1 MVVIHE
7 VGHNY
12 FPMIVNSDE
21 RQWTW
26 MDEGLNTFP
35 QYLAEV
41 EWEEDYPAERGEP
54 KDITG
59 YMNSTGQVPIM
70 TNSESLLQ
78 FGSNAYAKPATAL
91 NILRETVLGRDLF
104 DFAFREYSRR
114 WKFKRP
120 YPADFFRTMEDA
132 SGVDLDWFWH
142 GWFYTTNHVDLEI
155 TNVRHYTLSDGD
167 PAREAQEK
175 RAERSKEPETLS
187 EQRNKQLPKLV
198 DAFPN
203 LKDFYNSFDDLKVSE
218 EDKKSFEKL
227 LADLKPR
234 EGELLKTKSN
244 FYIVDLKNIGGL
256 VMPVI
261 LKVTYDD
268 GSSGVFRYPAE
279 LWVRDSVNCSKL
291 IISEKVIQSVELD
304 PDLETAD
311 VDRNNNYFPP
321 RIKSSRFKLFQDRK
335 RSQNEMQKAGLGSK
349 EDEKK
354 SEAPK
359 DGEKAQ
365 P

>member
-1 MVVIHE
+1 
-7 VGHNY
+7 
-12 FPMIVNSDE
+12 
-21 RQWTW
+21 
-26 MDEGLNTFP
+26 MD
-35 QYLAEV
+35 
-41 EWEEDYPAERGEP
+41 
-54 KDITG
+54 I
-59 YMNSTGQVPIM
+59 
-70 TNSESLLQ
+70 
-78 FGSNAYAKPATAL
+78 
-91 NILRETVLGRDLF
+91 
-104 DFAFREYSRR
+104 
-114 WKFKRP
+114 
-120 YPADFFRTMEDA
+120 
-132 SGVDLDWFWH
+132 
-142 GWFYTTNHVDLEI
+142 EI

-175 RAERSKEPETLS
+175 RAERSKEPVTLS

-198 DAFPN
+198 DAFPD

-234 EGELLKTKSN
+234 ETELLKNKSN

-268 GSSGVFRYPAE
+268 GSSGVLRYPAE
-279 LWVRDSVNCSKL
+279 LWVRDSVHCSKL

-321 RIKSSRFKLFQDRK
+321 RIRSSRFKLFQDRK
-335 RSQNEMQKAGLGSK
+335 RSQNEMQKAGLGRK

-359 DGEKAQ
+359 DGEEAQ